1 MQCAENSSTPRSTEQ
16 SLYNV
21 TVVESNEQNKLG
33 PPTNVITSSHYVS
46 RSAINIPKA
55 GTVPGKS
62 SVRYG
67 QEERKLSADD
77 VATPLIK
84 NSNVV
89 SSGVDM
95 RGVKFSKVS
104 LPNRKSLSATNI
116 LAPQQQQQASLHLPR
131 ISPLY
136 SKSREKSTPLS
147 HHHVSLDLGRESLGS
162 ILLRSDARRS
172 TAAGVL
178 PSDIT
183 PATTTKPK
191 RNSLKGFKRRSVDVD
206 TVNFHEKHMNFGKVT
221 SRSSDS
227 AWIEHNV
234 V

>member
-1 MQCAENSSTPRSTEQ
+1 M
-16 SLYNV
+16 YNV
-21 TVVESNEQNKLG
+21 TVVESNEQKLG
-33 PPTNVITSSHYVS
+33 PPTSVITSSHYVN

-67 QEERKLSADD
+67 PEERKLSADD
-77 VATPLIK
+77 VGTPLIK
-84 NSNVV
+84 NSGVV
-89 SSGVDM
+89 SSGVNM
-95 RGVKFSKVS
+95 RGMKFAKVS

-116 LAPQQQQQASLHLPR
+116 LASQQQQQASLHLPR

-136 SKSREKSTPLS
+136 NKSREKSAPLS

-162 ILLRSDARRS
+162 ILLKSDARRS

-183 PATTTKPK
+183 SATTKPK